1 MGYGAQHR
9 PPTHGTMYLVAAVVA
24 QPCTDLRRLKDLL
37 AEKVSLV
44 LFDQCA
50 S

>member
-24 QPCTDLRRLKDLL
+24 QPCMDLRRLKRSVGGESFLG
-37 AEKVSLV
+37 AFRPVR
-44 LFDQCA
+44 
-50 S
+50 